1 VAANPKVSV
10 TLVPQLGADGKPV
23 PTVTVPPSALLPE
36 VVKAMEKTLNDTYP
50 GVPLVATMSAGA
62 SDGKFT
68 RTAGIPTFGIACMFF
83 ELGDNRAHGKDERI
97 GTQDFYDGVNFT
109 YKLIR
114 ALSATN

>member
-1 VAANPKVSV
+1 MET
-10 TLVPQLGADGKPV
+10 TLK
-23 PTVTVPPSALLPE
+23 S
-36 VVKAMEKTLNDTYP
+36 TYP

-97 GTQDFYDGVNFT
+97 ATQDFYDGINFT
-109 YKLIR
+109 HKLIH
-114 ALSATN
+114 ALSTPN